1 MRLLCLIF
9 ILLLIYPL
17 AIANSKIVA
26 IVGDETITIK
36 EYKERLNY
44 EEKRIGKPLD
54 KGEIKGLLD
63 KMIEEKILYKQALKK
78 GLDKDQEFLT
88 LLEEARKKILKQL
101 LLKREVMKKV
111 HYT

>member
-1 MRLLCLIF
+1 MKILSSTQKDLEVKMRLLCLIF

-44 EEKRIGKPLD
+44 EEKRIGRPLD
-54 KGEIKGLLD
+54 KEEIKGLLD
-63 KMIEEKILYKQALKK
+63 KMIEEK
-78 GLDKDQEFLT
+78 
-88 LLEEARKKILKQL
+88 
-101 LLKREVMKKV
+101 
-111 HYT
+111 